1 MKLKILMNE
10 ENIDKYLEQQIKSI
24 ESLKEHHTELQE
36 IFNILKNARDQGN
49 QVFVM
54 GNGGSASTASHFVAD
69 LLKTSITNENKR
81 FKAISLSDN
90 IPVLLAWSNDE
101 SYDTVFS
108 NQLENFLE
116 KDDVVIG
123 ISGSGNSKNVLNAI
137 QLANEKYATTV
148 GLNGKGG
155 GELSEIVKINL
166 TVKSDDMLTIE
177 TIHLLICHLLT
188 TMIRSD
194 GTPKFNY

>member
-1 MKLKILMNE
+1 MNKE
-10 ENIDKYLEQQIKSI
+10 KVHEYLDEQIKSTS
-24 ESLKEHHTELQE
+24 SLKENYEELGK
-36 IFNILKNARDQGN
+36 IFNVLKNARDAGN

-69 LLKTSITNENKR
+69 LLKTSITNENIR

-108 NQLENFLE
+108 NQLENFVE

-137 QLANEKYATTV
+137 QLANEKHATTI

-155 GELSEIVKINL
+155 GKLSEIVKINL
-166 TVKSDDMLTIE
+166 TIKSDDMLTIE